1 MHSEFC
7 GKTVIGIP
15 WEQYQRMLVNRFYVV
30 QLINLETNKR
40 EIRILSNSS
49 LKTYFPRHW
58 RELTTKL
65 GEKYTWFP
73 VKRRK
78 NYVITTAVLEN
89 YD

>member
-1 MHSEFC
+1 MHSEFF

-15 WEQYQRMLVNRFYVV
+15 YEQWQRMLVNRFYVV

-40 EIRILSNSS
+40 EVHILSNSA

-58 RELTTKL
+58 KELTTKL
-65 GEKYTWFP
+65 GEKSTWFP

-78 NYVITTAVLEN
+78 NYVITTTVLESCG
-89 YD
+89 